1 MNEKENND
9 EKIYSD
15 KDIDSINE
23 LGQIN
28 KIHDSTGILPI
39 SIIGEIEGH
48 IELGAGRKATKYEH
62 IIPLIIEAEENDNIK
77 GVLLILNTMGGD
89 VEAGLA
95 ISELIAGMSKPSVSL
110 VLGGGHSIG
119 VPLAVCTDFSY
130 IAPTAMMTIHPIRTN
145 GLVLGVSQSFE
156 YFKRMQERIINFI
169 VGHSSV
175 KKKTLTQLMLKTD
188 DLANDVGSVVIGK
201 DAVEIGLIDDVGGV
215 STALARLKKMIKSA

>member
-188 DLANDVGSVVIGK
+188 ELANDVGSVVIGK